1 VIIHTLFWVGII
13 PLAAAVSAPFLIVE
27 TRGEVLPV

>member
-1 VIIHTLFWVGII
+1 LFWIGII
-13 PLAAAVSAPFLIVE
+13 PLAAAISAPFLIVE